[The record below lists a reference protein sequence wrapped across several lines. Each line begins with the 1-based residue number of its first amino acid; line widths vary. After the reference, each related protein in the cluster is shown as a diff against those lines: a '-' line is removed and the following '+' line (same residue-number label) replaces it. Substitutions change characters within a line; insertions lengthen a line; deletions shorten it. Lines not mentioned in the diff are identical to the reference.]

1 MSCKVGSSLQQPQSV
16 DRARV
21 LAWTALRRPLCGFL
35 PGHVRAQ
42 ADAYDRRD
50 PHGVIDGPPR
60 LEPELW
66 GRHRCESDRGRQ
78 HRLLAARLPGMC
90 SA

>member
-1 MSCKVGSSLQQPQSV
+1 M

-21 LAWTALRRPLCGFL
+21 FAWSALRWPVRGFL